1 MTTPIVS
8 FVMPAYNVAQYL
20 PTAVEAIKAQT
31 MTDWEL
37 IIVDDCSS
45 DETYALAKSYA
56 EEDSR
61 IRVLKTDY
69 QSGGVYIPRKIAID
83 NAKSEIIAPLDA
95 DDKVEPDYLQT
106 LWEEMGKAEGI
117 DIVYPIMYRW
127 NGITLGDV
135 HPHDKS
141 LYGIPVEGKEMVKY
155 TLDGWRIHC
164 GGGLIRRNLYLSS
177 FPSIDKEKIKLSTYI
192 DECLTRILLY
202 NARKVMISDTRYYYR
217 ENEDSITN
225 VKDLRSFG
233 ILGNNQ
239 FLLEFI
245 RANYPED
252 SNERILM
259 ERQNFHSYFDA
270 LRQMRESS
278 LSKKEKNVVMG
289 QLKIS
294 QRSADRK
301 TLRHNASKKY
311 YLLYRLPIRLCDIL
325 LRILDRL

>member
-61 IRVLKTDY
+61 IRVLKTY
-69 QSGGVYIPRKIAID
+69 HQSGGVYTPRKVAIE

-95 DDKVEPDYLQT
+95 DDKVEPDYLQS
-106 LWEEMGKAEGI
+106 LLKEMEKAEDI

-135 HPHDKS
+135 HSHDKS

-164 GGGLIRRNLYLSS
+164 GGGLIHRNLYLSS
-177 FPSIDKEKIKLSTYI
+177 FLSIDKERIKLNTYI
-192 DECLTRILLY
+192 DECLTRILIF

-217 ENEDSITN
+217 ENENSITH

-252 SNERILM
+252 SKERILM

-270 LRQMRESS
+270 LRKMRRAS
-278 LSKKEKNVVMG
+278 LSKEDENVVVS
-289 QLKIS
+289 QLKTL

-301 TLRHNASKKY
+301 ILWHNASKKY
-311 YLLYRLPIRLCDIL
+311 YMLFLLPIKLCDTV
-325 LRILDRL
+325 LRILDR